1 MTGRRILPV
10 VACLAVWAC
19 AASSTSP
26 APSPATT
33 PATTA
38 AATTTPTAEPS
49 AAASP
54 DRSVDPTAAVRP
66 GEPWIAYQWVD
77 EIAGG
82 DGIFLVR
89 PDGTGNHQLVPD
101 LDGKE
106 WHPAWSPDGR
116 QLAFIH
122 VNPEDRGELWVV
134 DADGANARRLATCL
148 PPCNNTILADWIAA
162 DPGGIYVS
170 RDADVQSFGGIP
182 QTFML
187 SRFDVATGK
196 MADVVVRKDG
206 WVAEEWRI
214 SRDGTSAVF
223 VGGDTSVDL
232 TKTRVYLVDL
242 DTDEQRAL
250 TDGATSP
257 ARPDWLPDGRIV
269 FDAPGLGLYNEQD
282 GGPGNLYVVKPDGT
296 NLRQLTHYAD
306 PNTGAFQ
313 PRVRPDGTGIT
324 ITKLLDRSTRPM
336 AQLDLDGTNERYL
349 TPNELPGTHIEVRP
363 LP

>member
-1 MTGRRILPV
+1 MLAL

-19 AASSTSP
+19 AGSSTSP
-26 APSPATT
+26 SPSPAAT
-33 PATTA
+33 PGASTTA
-38 AATTTPTAEPS
+38 TAQPS
-49 AAASP
+49 SAGSP
-54 DRSVDPTAAVRP
+54 GPSIDPPALVRA
-66 GEPWIAYQWVD
+66 GEPWIAYQWLT
-77 EIAGG
+77 EAGM

-101 LDGKE
+101 LDGHE
-106 WHPAWSPDGR
+106 WHPAWSPDGK

-122 VNPEDRGELWVV
+122 VNADDTRELWIV

-148 PPCNNTILADWIAA
+148 PPCNNTILPDWVAA

-170 RDADVQSFGGIP
+170 RDADVPPSGGIP

-187 SRFDVATGK
+187 SRFDVATET

-206 WVAEEWRI
+206 WVAEEWRV
-214 SRDGTSAVF
+214 SRDLASAVF
-223 VGGDTSVDL
+223 VGGDMSVDAM
-232 TKTRVYLVDL
+232 TRVYIVDL
-242 DTDEQRAL
+242 DTDMQLVLSKDEV
-250 TDGATSP
+250 SP

-269 FDAPGLGLYNEQD
+269 FDAPGLGLYNERD

-296 NLRQLTHYAD
+296 NLEELTHYAE

-324 ITKLLDRSTRPM
+324 ITKLLERYTRPM
-336 AQLDLDGTNERYL
+336 AELDLDGGNERYL
-349 TPNELPGTHIEVRP
+349 TPNQLPGTHIEVRP